1 MFNNS
6 KNKTTRK
13 MAHEPTSGQP
23 VINIISEGTEIEGKI
38 TTQNDFRVS
47 GKINGE
53 IFVKGKCIV
62 TKSGYISGD
71 VRAYDA
77 DISGKTDGNL
87 IVGNK
92 LYLRQTAEVS
102 GDIHTKTLL
111 IEEGAT
117 FKGACRMSNDPL
129 SSKEEKVAEEKP
141 KLNKVAAKNGNG
153 QKEYKP
159 GFEFD
164 QTKS

>member
-1 MFNNS
+1 MFNNT
-6 KNKTTRK
+6 KNKTSKK
-13 MAHEPTSGQP
+13 MTHEPTSGQP

-47 GKINGE
+47 GKVNGE

-62 TKSGYISGD
+62 TKSGFVTGD
-71 VRAYDA
+71 LRAYDA
-77 DISGKTDGNL
+77 DISGKTNGNL

-111 IEEGAT
+111 IEEGAV
-117 FKGACRMSNDPL
+117 FKGVCRMSNDPL
-129 SSKEEKVAEEKP
+129 SEKGENEKK
-141 KLNKVAAKNGNG
+141 KLDKPSAKNGNG

-159 GFEFD
+159 GFELD
-164 QTKS
+164 QAKS